1 MSSDGLTTYQRYEA
15 VVKNNSGSATGLRPV
30 RVKCKFKAGEVPNDK
45 CIVVTDIDGQV
56 YPCQWAG
63 EPDFNPRRGRT
74 LSYWGMI
81 LFVAVNCLSWII
93 LPPDKLKSTS
103 SKHSRQSRQHHR

>member
-74 LSYWGMI
+74 LS
-81 LFVAVNCLSWII
+81 
-93 LPPDKLKSTS
+93 
-103 SKHSRQSRQHHR
+103 